1 MLMLLFYVGQ
11 ERFAL
16 DCELIVEIFPKVNLK
31 VIQQESPYIAGLMNY
46 GGIPVP
52 VIDTVQLIENCPSGN
67 SMHTRIVL
75 FKYRS
80 LESENYTG
88 LICEKAISTIDVE
101 LSQFKTA
108 LKSTEKPY
116 LGGIY
121 TDGPN
126 SIQYFDIYAFLKQL
140 YPNEIINKAP

>member
-16 DCELIVEIFPKVNLK
+16 DCDLIVEIFPKVNLK
-31 VIQQESPYIAGLMNY
+31 AVPHEPLYIAGLMNY

-52 VIDTVQLIENCPSGN
+52 VIDTVQLIDNRPSGN

-75 FKYRS
+75 LKHQS
-80 LESENYTG
+80 LENDNFIG
-88 LICEKAISTIDVE
+88 LICEKAISTIEAE
-101 LSQFKTA
+101 LTKFVKTG
-108 LKSTEKPY
+108 LRSKETPY

-126 SIQYFDIYAFLKQL
+126 SIQYFDILALFKQL
-140 YPNEIINKAP
+140 GNLIEKAP